1 MTQPTAPQPAS
12 SWHLADIREL
22 TRLFIQALPAT
33 IQLTEAVHQAV
44 LSGMGFKGREEGKT
58 AGITGLVYKG
68 VYGATSALGSGIHA
82 LLARLPPAPP
92 LQQIPD
98 TPSRAALLATL
109 NGVMGTSW
117 SRVTMPWPPP

>member
-1 MTQPTAPQPAS
+1 MTQPTASQPAS

-68 VYGATSALGSGIHA
+68 VYGAASALGSGLHT

-92 LQQIPD
+92 LQHIPD
-98 TPSRAALLATL
+98 TPAA
-109 NGVMGTSW
+109 
-117 SRVTMPWPPP
+117 PPCSPPSMA